1 MVKYIDD
8 SSPFPCFT
16 PQIFVDRQYV
26 IGTGLG
32 PPESPMNKTEAFFM
46 EFTASKD
53 DQHKYNY
60 SQV

>member
-1 MVKYIDD
+1 MIQVHFLVLLLKYLL
-8 SSPFPCFT
+8 T
-16 PQIFVDRQYV
+16 VQYV